1 MAKGILGTK
10 LGMTQI
16 FNEAG
21 EVVPVTVVA
30 VEGNVVLQLKTVETD
45 GYEALQLGFGDIKE
59 SRQNKPAKGHAA
71 KASATPKRFIKEI
84 RTSVE
89 GYEIGQEIKADIF
102 AAGELVDVTGT
113 SKGKGFQGAIKR
125 HGQSRGP
132 MAHGSRYHRRPG
144 SMGAASDPSRVF
156 KGKNLPGQMGGTRV
170 TIQNLEIVKVDAEK
184 NVILIKGNVP
194 GSKKSLIEIKSA
206 RKAAK

>member
-113 SKGKGFQGAIKR
+113 SKGKGFQGAPP
-125 HGQSRGP
+125 SSWFD
-132 MAHGSRYHRRPG
+132 GSC
-144 SMGAASDPSRVF
+144 SS
-156 KGKNLPGQMGGTRV
+156 
-170 TIQNLEIVKVDAEK
+170 
-184 NVILIKGNVP
+184 
-194 GSKKSLIEIKSA
+194 
-206 RKAAK
+206 